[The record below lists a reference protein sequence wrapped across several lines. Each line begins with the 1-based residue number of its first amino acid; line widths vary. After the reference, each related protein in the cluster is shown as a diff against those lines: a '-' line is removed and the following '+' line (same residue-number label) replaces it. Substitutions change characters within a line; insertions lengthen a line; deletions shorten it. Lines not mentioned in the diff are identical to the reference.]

1 MCFASFSK
9 GRYKMNMSKALAWI
23 ASGHF
28 KSRADRRTASII
40 NALPEEIQK
49 DIGWRWS
56 PTRRE
61 KGGKADLRFE
71 II

>member
-1 MCFASFSK
+1 MS
-9 GRYKMNMSKALAWI
+9 MSKALARI

-40 NALPEEIQK
+40 NSLPEEIQK
-49 DIGWRWS
+49 DIGWRWTPS
-56 PTRRE
+56 RRE
-61 KGGKADLRFE
+61 KGGKAELQFE